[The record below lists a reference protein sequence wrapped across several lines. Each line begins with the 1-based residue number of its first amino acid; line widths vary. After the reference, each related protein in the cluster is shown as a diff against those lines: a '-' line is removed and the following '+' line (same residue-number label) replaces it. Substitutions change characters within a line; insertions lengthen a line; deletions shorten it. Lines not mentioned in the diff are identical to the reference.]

1 MRIPNPTLRVL
12 PFVLL
17 AMGLTMGVAFL
28 VLICVILAPLL
39 PFAVIALIV
48 WAAMRASRP
57 AYAG

>member
-1 MRIPNPTLRVL
+1 
-12 PFVLL
+12 
-17 AMGLTMGVAFL
+17 